1 LKWDVKIALYLFL
14 AYALYGISYLFSDG
28 DYVVPLPMLF
38 ILMPIVSMVF
48 FFTSGINKYSI
59 FFLLLPLGVMSDWI
73 SQINSGISGILAIAN
88 IAAWVALGLLLF
100 FNKEYQG
107 QANKNVLLYSFPI
120 ASMCALLFLLNIP
133 LLNIFVFLLIG
144 ITASFL
150 IREDE
155 EKYNLNTSVR
165 RLMILS
171 SFIAWMYLISMLS
184 VYLAKSSMPI
194 LKEVVNL

>member
-1 LKWDVKIALYLFL
+1 
-14 AYALYGISYLFSDG
+14 
-28 DYVVPLPMLF
+28 MLF
-38 ILMPIVSMVF
+38 IFIPIVSVVF
-48 FFTSGINKYSI
+48 FFKSGFNKYSI
-59 FFLLLPLGVMSDWI
+59 FFLLLPLGVMNDWV
-73 SQINSGISGILAIAN
+73 SQIYSGVSGILALTN

-107 QANKNVLLYSFPI
+107 HANKNILLYSFPI
-120 ASMCALLFLLNIP
+120 ASMCALLFLLNSP
-133 LLNIFVFLLIG
+133 LLNVSVFLLIG

-171 SFIAWMYLISMLS
+171 SFTSWMYLISTLS
-184 VYLAKSSMPI
+184 VYLA
-194 LKEVVNL
+194 

>member
-1 LKWDVKIALYLFL
+1 MKWDVKIALYLFL

-38 ILMPIVSMVF
+38 IFIPIVSVVF
-48 FFTSGINKYSI
+48 FFKSGFNKYSI

-73 SQINSGISGILAIAN
+73 SQVNSGVSGILALTN
-88 IAAWVALGLLLF
+88 IAAWAALGLLLF

-107 QANKNVLLYSFPI
+107 QANKNMLLYSFPI
-120 ASMCALLFLLNIP
+120 ASMCALLFLLNSP
-133 LLNIFVFLLIG
+133 LLNVFLFLLIG
-144 ITASFL
+144 ITASLL

-171 SFIAWMYLISMLS
+171 SFTSWMYLISTLS

>member
-1 LKWDVKIALYLFL
+1 MKWDVKIALYLFL
-14 AYALYGISYLFSDG
+14 AYAFYGISYLFSDG

-38 ILMPIVSMVF
+38 IFIPIVSVVF
-48 FFTSGINKYSI
+48 FFKSGFNKYSI
-59 FFLLLPLGVMSDWI
+59 FFLLLPLGVMNDWVI
-73 SQINSGISGILAIAN
+73 QINSGVSGILALTN

-107 QANKNVLLYSFPI
+107 HANKNILLYSFPI
-120 ASMCALLFLLNIP
+120 ASMCALLFLLNSL
-133 LLNIFVFLLIG
+133 LLNVSVFLLIG

-171 SFIAWMYLISMLS
+171 SFISWMYLISTLS
-184 VYLAKSSMPI
+184 VYLA
-194 LKEVVNL
+194 

>member
-1 LKWDVKIALYLFL
+1 MKWDVKIALYLFL
-14 AYALYGISYLFSDG
+14 AYAFYGISYLFSDG

-38 ILMPIVSMVF
+38 IFVPIVSVVF
-48 FFTSGINKYSI
+48 FFTSGFNRYSI
-59 FFLLLPLGVMSDWI
+59 FFLLLPLGIMSDRI
-73 SQINSGISGILAIAN
+73 SQINSGVSGVLALAN
-88 IAAWVALGLLLF
+88 IAAWVVLGLIVF

-144 ITASFL
+144 ITASLL

-155 EKYNLNTSVR
+155 EKYSLNTSVR

-171 SFIAWMYLISMLS
+171 SFTSWMYLISTLS
-184 VYLAKSSMPI
+184 VYLA
-194 LKEVVNL
+194 

>member
-38 ILMPIVSMVF
+38 ILMPIVSMSF
-48 FFTSGINKYSI
+48 FFTSGFNKYSI

-73 SQINSGISGILAIAN
+73 SQINLGISGVLAIIN
-88 IAAWVALGLLLF
+88 IAAWAALGLLLF
-100 FNKEYQG
+100 FNKEYQQ
-107 QANKNVLLYSFPI
+107 QANKNISLYSFPL
-120 ASMCALLFLLNIP
+120 ASMCVLLFLLNNP
-133 LLNIFVFLLIG
+133 LLNVFVFLLIG

-155 EKYNLNTSVR
+155 EEYHLNTSVR

-171 SFIAWMYLISMLS
+171 SFTSWMYLISMLS
-184 VYLAKSSMPI
+184 VYLA
-194 LKEVVNL
+194 

>member
-14 AYALYGISYLFSDG
+14 AYAFYGISYLFSDG

-38 ILMPIVSMVF
+38 IFMPLVSMVF
-48 FFTSGINKYSI
+48 FFTSGFNKYSI
-59 FFLLLPLGVMSDWI
+59 FFLLLPLGVMSDWV
-73 SQINSGISGILAIAN
+73 SQINSGVSGILALTN
-88 IAAWVALGLLLF
+88 IAAWVALGLILF

-107 QANKNVLLYSFPI
+107 QANKNILLYSFPI
-120 ASMCALLFLLNIP
+120 ASMCALLFLLNSP
-133 LLNIFVFLLIG
+133 LLNVSVFLLIG

-171 SFIAWMYLISMLS
+171 SFTSWMYLISTLS
-184 VYLAKSSMPI
+184 VYLA
-194 LKEVVNL
+194 

>member
-14 AYALYGISYLFSDG
+14 AYAFYGISYLFSDG

-38 ILMPIVSMVF
+38 IFMPIVSMVF
-48 FFTSGINKYSI
+48 FFTSGFNKYSI
-59 FFLLLPLGVMSDWI
+59 FFLLLPLGIMSDRI
-73 SQINSGISGILAIAN
+73 SQVNSGVSGVLVLTNIL
-88 IAAWVALGLLLF
+88 AWVALGLLLF

-107 QANKNVLLYSFPI
+107 QANKNILLYSFPI
-120 ASMCALLFLLNIP
+120 ASMCALLFLLNSL
-133 LLNIFVFLLIG
+133 LLNVSVFLLIG

-171 SFIAWMYLISMLS
+171 SFTSWMYLISTLS
-184 VYLAKSSMPI
+184 VYLA
-194 LKEVVNL
+194 

>member
-1 LKWDVKIALYLFL
+1 MKWDIKIALYLFL

-38 ILMPIVSMVF
+38 ILMPIVSMSF
-48 FFTSGINKYSI
+48 FFTSGFSKYSI
-59 FFLLLPLGVMSDWI
+59 FFLLLPLGAMSDWI
-73 SQINSGISGILAIAN
+73 SQINSGVSGVLAITN
-88 IAAWVALGLLLF
+88 IAAWAVLGLLLF
-100 FNKEYQG
+100 FNKEYQV
-107 QANKNVLLYSFPI
+107 QANKNRLLYSFPV

-133 LLNIFVFLLIG
+133 LVNIFVFLLIG
-144 ITASFL
+144 ITASL
-150 IREDE
+150 IIREDE

-171 SFIAWMYLISMLS
+171 SFIAWLYLISTLS